1 MTDREKIYNI
11 GAQGQQRNIRRVVRN
26 QTQYD
31 LRSPG
36 IRDWFFLGTAR
47 IFGEDRIVKRFAFF
61 NFWHIPRRDFDRATM
76 EAMAD
81 YEKVEMKNT
90 SPQARGRTQAQAR
103 RGGGSTTRP
112 HPCIGQGTIDQDL
125 RERTKSRGRT
135 HNYATAC
142 KSKTGGNDRM
152 NTLEQIEEKRIELVD
167 FIAEVGVVPDGG
179 LHVDVHIFDPTPE
192 LIAQASRHAKTT
204 CAKEHCWITGPQNSG
219 DITLHLNTR
228 NAPQPSLAEYDAKE
242 CPIECDVM

>member
-76 EAMAD
+76 DAMAD
-81 YEKVEMKNT
+81 YEKVEP
-90 SPQARGRTQAQAR
+90 SPAPPPAA
-103 RGGGSTTRP
+103 
-112 HPCIGQGTIDQDL
+112 
-125 RERTKSRGRT
+125 KS
-135 HNYATAC
+135 
-142 KSKTGGNDRM
+142 
-152 NTLEQIEEKRIELVD
+152 
-167 FIAEVGVVPDGG
+167 
-179 LHVDVHIFDPTPE
+179 
-192 LIAQASRHAKTT
+192 
-204 CAKEHCWITGPQNSG
+204 
-219 DITLHLNTR
+219 
-228 NAPQPSLAEYDAKE
+228 
-242 CPIECDVM
+242 